1 MNEHIGSRFDDWLD
15 EEGIREDVEAAA
27 VKRVIAWQLD
37 AAMRESGVT
46 KTEMARRMK
55 TSRAV
60 VNRLLDAD
68 NTAVTLGT
76 LSKASAA
83 LGLHLRLAIENRAV

>member
-1 MNEHIGSRFDDWLD
+1 MGSRFDDWLED
-15 EEGIREDVEAAA
+15 EGIREEVEAAA

-37 AAMRESGVT
+37 KAMREAGVT

-60 VNRLLDAD
+60 VNCLLNAD

-76 LSKASAA
+76 ITKAGAA
-83 LGLHLRLAIENRAV
+83 LGLHLNLSLERHPPAA